1 MRKITEDKEFTI
13 EITYTATELIEIVRW
28 YMLNEMPPIY
38 NNYDLEND
46 DIADMIENEAVKTLL
61 NIGSNQL
68 MSDYLSELILT
79 FTADEEENEF

>member
-79 FTADEEENEF
+79 FTADEEEE